1 MSKARLANRFIRAT
15 MLPCAL
21 IFQAIAAVAADLPDY
36 YPSEGFGRTAII
48 DEFIADEQRIIVND
62 ISYTLADNVIV
73 HTPVSFSA
81 PKTTL
86 TSGDR
91 VAFRL
96 GGGRLI
102 VEIWILPGDYVDHRQ
117 R

>member
-1 MSKARLANRFIRAT
+1 MSNARPANMFVRAT
-15 MLPCAL
+15 LLLCTL

-36 YPSEGFGRTAII
+36 YPSEGFGRSAII
-48 DEFIADEQRIIVND
+48 DAFIADEQRIILND

-86 TSGDR
+86 KSGDR
-91 VAFRL
+91 VAIRF

-102 VEIWILPGDYVDHRQ
+102 VEIWILPADYADHRQ